1 MARQMINREQ
11 LNSQVSIAIPQV
23 VKESG
28 NKVDHFLGSAVN
40 SISKVAFRLG
50 AISPFRMTL
59 HNTTEFPFSGDLSER
74 EKTKLSA
81 DLNGVS
87 SGGSW

>member
-59 HNTTEFPFSGDLSER
+59 NNSAEFPFSGDLSER

-81 DLNGVS
+81 DLNGIS
-87 SGGSW
+87 SGRSW